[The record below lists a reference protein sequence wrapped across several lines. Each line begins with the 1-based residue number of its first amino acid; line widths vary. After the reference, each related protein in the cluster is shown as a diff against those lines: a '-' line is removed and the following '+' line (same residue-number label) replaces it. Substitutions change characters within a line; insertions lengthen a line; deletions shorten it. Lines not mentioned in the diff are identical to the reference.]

1 MKTAIIYAKSQNC
14 TLKAVHELSSRLSGD
29 VELIDLRHQS
39 PPNLDQFDRI
49 IIGSS
54 LRKGKVQKEIQ
65 EFSKTNISALQS
77 KQIGLFVCS
86 FNKPEIARG
95 EMLKAYPEELHQLA
109 KTEAIFKAELNAG
122 KMNLLKKMLAKQLPQ
137 VVQQDLKLDDQSIE
151 RFATKMERTYSPFMF
166 LV

>member
-1 MKTAIIYAKSQNC
+1 MKTAIFYIKSQNC
-14 TLKAVHELSSRLSGD
+14 TEKAVLELSSRLSGD
-29 VELIDLRHQS
+29 IELIDLRHQS
-39 PPNLDQFDRI
+39 PPSLDQYDRI

-54 LRKGKVQKEIQ
+54 LHRGKVQKQIR
-65 EFSKTNISALQS
+65 EFCITNLFALES
-77 KQIGLFVCS
+77 KQVGLFVCS

-122 KMNLLKKMLAKQLPQ
+122 KMSLLKKMLAKQLPQ
-137 VVQQDLKLDDQSIE
+137 VVQKDLTLDDLSIE

>member
-1 MKTAIIYAKSQNC
+1 MKTAIIYAKSQHC
-14 TLKAVHELSSRLSGD
+14 TEKAVHELMSRLSGD
-29 VELIDLRHQS
+29 IELIDLRHQS

-54 LRKGKVQKEIQ
+54 LRRGKVQKEIQ
-65 EFSKTNISALQS
+65 EFSKSNFSALQS

-109 KTEAIFKAELNAG
+109 KTEAIFKAELNAE
-122 KMNLLKKMLAKQLPQ
+122 KMNLLKKMLVKRLPQ
-137 VVQQDLKLDDQSIE
+137 VVQKDLKLDDLSIE